1 MSMIEQAQTGMHDNA
16 LIGHTGFVGSTLMGQ
31 ADFTALYRS
40 SNIDEIRGK
49 TFDTVVCAGAPGVKW
64 KANASP
70 AEDKAAID
78 KLIDCLGEVHCRR
91 LVLISTV
98 DVFANPVGVD
108 EATPVDTAALHA
120 YGLHRRML
128 ETFVAA
134 RFENTLTVR
143 LPGLVGAG
151 LRKNVIFDLK
161 HGNNVSKIDPRG
173 VFQFY
178 PMDKLW
184 QDIGTATDAGL
195 RLVHLTAEPVS
206 VDDIAFDGFGLRL
219 PQVGTGEPARYDFRT
234 RHADVFGAHGPYQY
248 SKADTLAA
256 VRTYARGA

>member
-1 MSMIEQAQTGMHDNA
+1 MLENA
-16 LIGHTGFVGSTLMGQ
+16 LIGYTGFVGATLMRQ

-40 SNIDEIRGK
+40 TNIGDIRGK
-49 TFDTVVCAGAPGVKW
+49 TFDTVVCAGAPGLKW
-64 KANASP
+64 KANACP
-70 AEDKAAID
+70 DEDRAAIAT
-78 KLIDCLGEVHCRR
+78 LIDCLDRIDCKR

-98 DVFANPVGVD
+98 DVFADPVGVD
-108 EATPVDTAALHA
+108 EATTVEQAALKP

-128 ETFVAA
+128 EEFVAG

-151 LRKNVIFDLK
+151 LRKNLVYDLK
-161 HGNNVSKIDPRG
+161 HGNGVERIDPRG

-178 PMDKLW
+178 PMDRLW
-184 QDIGTATDAGL
+184 RDIGVASDAGL

-206 VDDIAFDGFGLRL
+206 VEQVALEGFGVRLAQAFDGA
-219 PQVGTGEPARYDFRT
+219 PVRYDFQT
-234 RHADVFGAHGPYQY
+234 RHAALFGASGMYQY

-256 VRTYARGA
+256 VRDYARAA